1 MMIFGLALGEWVTIL
16 QGILAFPATVLQ
28 IVKLLQKTPAEKHAD
43 IVTQVNAAITASQAS
58 ASGRPTWESP

>member
-16 QGILAFPATVLQ
+16 RGILAFPATVLQ

-43 IVTQVNAAITASQAS
+43 IVTQVNAAITASQTS
-58 ASGRPTWESP
+58 PDSRPTWESP